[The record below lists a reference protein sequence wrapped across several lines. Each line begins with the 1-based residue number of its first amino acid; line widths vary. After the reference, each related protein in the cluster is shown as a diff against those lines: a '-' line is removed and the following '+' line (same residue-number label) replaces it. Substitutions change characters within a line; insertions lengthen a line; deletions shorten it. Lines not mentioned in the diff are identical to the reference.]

1 MATHYPSYPLKK
13 LPPYQ
18 RAKHESH
25 ARPPSLT
32 PNQSHRR
39 SSWTTMASPLLK
51 SHSQLAAAT
60 ALHSVRRADRCPAT
74 IHVSFVLIQV
84 LVSYMFGL
92 FPVGSDFIYMLDVC
106 VQLGKFH
113 DHGLR
118 SGRSKVHDHLLILK
132 REK

>member
-18 RAKHESH
+18 RAKH

-51 SHSQLAAAT
+51 SHSQLAAAAA

-74 IHVSFVLIQV
+74 IHVSFVLFQ
-84 LVSYMFGL
+84 VSYMFGL
-92 FPVGSDFIYMLDVC
+92 FPVGSDFISTLDDC

-118 SGRSKVHDHLLILK
+118 SGRSKVHDHTS
-132 REK
+132 